1 MYEFQQK
8 IFLLLLQNLQNIN
21 LKQLLVEYSKREIV
35 QVWSRNREIKLNKE

>member
-35 QVWSRNREIKLNKE
+35 QVLSRNREIKLNKE

>member
-35 QVWSRNREIKLNKE
+35 QVWSRNREMKLNKE